1 MSIAQRSRGSKLPVD
16 EVTEQVLAKLATS
29 RDRQRARRALRDVF
43 EGREHQEY
51 AELKLRRGIF
61 ALHDAGV
68 PQREIAKAVGISQPE
83 VSRRL
88 KRRPLRSQ
96 AAGPRDVILQRR
108 VGAIDTEE
116 MLRRLTAMRLTV
128 RAPGKR
134 GAVDGAASVTGTAK
148 QLVAALREGMITEAE
163 YEAIR
168 RVMARKSA

>member
-1 MSIAQRSRGSKLPVD
+1 
-16 EVTEQVLAKLATS
+16 
-29 RDRQRARRALRDVF
+29 
-43 EGREHQEY
+43 
-51 AELKLRRGIF
+51 
-61 ALHDAGV
+61 
-68 PQREIAKAVGISQPE
+68 
-83 VSRRL
+83 
-88 KRRPLRSQ
+88 
-96 AAGPRDVILQRR
+96 RDVILQRR

-168 RVMARKSA
+168 RAMARKSA